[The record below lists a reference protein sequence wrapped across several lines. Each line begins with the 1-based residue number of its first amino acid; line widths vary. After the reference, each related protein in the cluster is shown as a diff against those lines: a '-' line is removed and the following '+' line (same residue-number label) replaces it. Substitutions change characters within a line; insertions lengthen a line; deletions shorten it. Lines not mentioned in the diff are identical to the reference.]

1 MFYCRTFPVW
11 SRILHTFAML
21 LMILNS
27 SMNILFYG
35 FFNAQFRKVARA
47 LIKKE
52 NEEFP
57 RQPKNHKRRET
68 IELEAEEPVEV

>member
-35 FFNAQFRKVARA
+35 IFNAQFRKVARA
-47 LIKKE
+47 LITKE

-68 IELEAEEPVEV
+68 IELEAKEPIEV